1 MFEIN
6 VDSNGYYAEGNDG
19 LLVAVEEIPSVEDVR
34 YLPAHRYDK
43 ETKQLILDAE
53 KLASIKGEIAKDNA
67 EVAPSIEERLEA
79 LEGVM
84 LDMLAVAEGGD

>member
-19 LLVAVEEIPSVEDVR
+19 VLAEVNEMPSVEDVR
-34 YLPAHRYDK
+34 YLPAYK
-43 ETKQLILDAE
+43 YAEETKQLILDAE
-53 KLASIKGEIAKDNA
+53 KLAGIKEEIAKDNA

-84 LDMLAVAEGGD
+84 LDMLAVEGGA